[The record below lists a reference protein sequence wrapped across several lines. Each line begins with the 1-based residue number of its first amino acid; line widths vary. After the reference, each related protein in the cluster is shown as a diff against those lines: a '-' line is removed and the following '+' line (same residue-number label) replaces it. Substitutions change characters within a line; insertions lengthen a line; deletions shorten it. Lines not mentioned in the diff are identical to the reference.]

1 MPILNEPVGVL
12 LVAGSALTALLVWMF
27 RDRRYRGPR
36 LLTDDDGIDRE
47 ALEAAEQEVKKGRS
61 AK

>member
-12 LVAGSALTALLVWMF
+12 LVAAAVLIALVCWIF

-36 LLTDDDGIDRE
+36 LVREDDGIDRE
-47 ALEAAEQEVKKGRS
+47 VLEAAEKAVRS
-61 AK
+61 KQ